1 MSCRQLRGGQNHKLG
16 CETRMWNKYVKK
28 GDRIRHF
35 GIFIQRQVLEGYH
48 VKIKCLGKTGL
59 CANKYKVK
67 WIDADTVI

>member
-1 MSCRQLRGGQNHKLG
+1 
-16 CETRMWNKYVKK
+16 MWNKYVKK